1 MFFAPSIGLSEAH
14 MKTLAALLAAL
25 ALAAPAG
32 AALQSKLVDYKDGK
46 TVLQGY
52 AVWDDGFKDKRP
64 GVLVVHE
71 WWGFGPYVK
80 MRADMLAKLGY
91 VAFAAD
97 MYGKGVHAD
106 DHTQA
111 AKLAGVFFNDRAAMR
126 RRATAGLDQ
135 LKKLPNVDADKL
147 AAIGYCFGGT
157 AVLELARMGAD
168 LKGVAS
174 FHGNLATPTP
184 AAEKP
189 KAKIAVFQGA
199 DDQMTMP
206 AVPAFEDEMR
216 KAKADWQFTAYG
228 GAVHS
233 FTVAE
238 AGNDNSKG
246 MAYNKEADERSWKA
260 LQDFFSEIFR

>member
-1 MFFAPSIGLSEAH
+1 
-14 MKTLAALLAAL
+14 MKRLASFLAALC
-25 ALAAPAG
+25 LAAPAS
-32 AALQSKLVDYKDGK
+32 AALRTKVVDYKDGDK
-46 TVLQGY
+46 VLEGY

-64 GVLVVHE
+64 GILVVHD
-71 WWGFGPYVK
+71 WSGHGPYARR
-80 MRADMLAKLGY
+80 RAEMLAKLGFT
-91 VAFAAD
+91 AFALD
-97 MYGKGVHAD
+97 MYGKGVYAT
-106 DHTQA
+106 DHEQA
-111 AKLAGVFFNDRAAMR
+111 AKLSGVFFNDRTAMR
-126 RRATAGLDQ
+126 QRAMLGLDQ
-135 LKKLPNVDADKL
+135 LKKLPYVDSTKL

-157 AVLELARMGAD
+157 TVLELARMGAD

-174 FHGNLATPTP
+174 FHGNLGTPTP

-199 DDQMTMP
+199 DDKMTMP
-206 AVPAFEDEMR
+206 AVPAFQEEMS
-216 KAKADWQFTAYG
+216 KVGADWEFTAYG

-260 LQDFFSEIFR
+260 LQDFFAEIFR